1 MNDQN
6 STNQNNNLNQ
16 SMNLNNNINPNNN
29 LNQNISPN
37 VSFQTPSNS
46 PNVAEQIKQNTVASN
61 QVVPDQEKKPQSLKD
76 LINKNAKNETPK
88 GQETVVAKKDGLFS
102 GMLKQKIKLPNEE
115 FKLDVDK
122 HNIKTPKKLMYEYI
136 VKDQEGEIIK
146 DYFDAYSV
154 AEVNAYLKSEGY
166 TIYSIKTDK
175 YIQTMYGVSFGG
187 NKMAMKDL
195 IFFLTQ
201 LSTYIKAGVSLVDSI
216 RILARQYKNKNY
228 KRIFKKLMYSL
239 TMGDSFSEA
248 LNKQS
253 ETFPKLLIN
262 MIKTA
267 EMTGQLP
274 ETLDDMADYYTSIEN
289 TKKQMI
295 NALTYPTIVF
305 VFAIAVIIFIMLYV
319 VPQFTDIYAS
329 MGTDVPAFT
338 QMVFNVSN
346 FLQNHAIGILLVII
360 AILSTYLI
368 LYKNVK
374 AVRRASQYVTM
385 HIPVIKDVI
394 IYSEVA
400 TFSKTFSSLLANN
413 VFITDSMDILS
424 KLSNNEIYKELIYNT
439 IENLGKGEKVSKAF
453 KNHWAFPIPAY
464 EMLITG
470 EKTGQLPEMMN
481 KVAIYYQNEQE
492 NIVTRLKAFIE
503 PILIVFL
510 TVIVGIIVLSI
521 IIPMFSM
528 YESMTKL

>member
-1 MNDQN
+1 MD
-6 STNQNNNLNQ
+6 NQNNA
-16 SMNLNNNINPNNN
+16 
-29 LNQNISPN
+29 NQNAM
-37 VSFQTPSNS
+37 FQTPTNS
-46 PNVAEQIKQNTVASN
+46 PNVADQIKENKVSSN
-61 QVVPDQEKKPQSLKD
+61 DVVPNTEKKPQSLNE
-76 LINKNAKNETPK
+76 LINKNAQNESAE
-88 GQETVVAKKDGLFS
+88 QNVIAKKDGLFS
-102 GMLKQKIKLPNEE
+102 SVLKQKIKLPKEE
-115 FKLDVDK
+115 FKLDIDK
-122 HNIKTPKKLMYEYI
+122 HNVKTPKKLMYEYI
-136 VKDQEGEIIK
+136 VKDKEGEIIK

-166 TIYSIKTDK
+166 VVYSIKTDK

-216 RILARQYKNKNY
+216 RILTRQYKNKNY

-305 VFAIAVIIFIMLYV
+305 VFAIAVIVFIMLYV
-319 VPQFTDIYAS
+319 VPQFTEIYAS
-329 MGTDVPAFT
+329 MGSDIPSFT
-338 QMVFNVSN
+338 KIVMNTSN
-346 FLQNHAIGILLVII
+346 FLQNHAISILIVII
-360 AILSTYLI
+360 VILTTYLI

-374 AVRRASQYVTM
+374 AFRKGSQYVTM

-400 TFSKTFSSLLANN
+400 TFSKTFSSLLSNN

-424 KLSNNEIYKELIYNT
+424 KLSNNEIYKDLIYKT
-439 IENLGKGEKVSKAF
+439 IENLGKGERVSKAF

-464 EMLITG
+464 EMLVTG
-470 EKTGQLPEMMN
+470 EKTGELPEMMS
-481 KVAIYYQNEQE
+481 KVASFYQNEQE
-492 NIVTRLKAFIE
+492 NIVTRLKAFVE

-510 TVIVGIIVLSI
+510 TLIVGVIVLSI